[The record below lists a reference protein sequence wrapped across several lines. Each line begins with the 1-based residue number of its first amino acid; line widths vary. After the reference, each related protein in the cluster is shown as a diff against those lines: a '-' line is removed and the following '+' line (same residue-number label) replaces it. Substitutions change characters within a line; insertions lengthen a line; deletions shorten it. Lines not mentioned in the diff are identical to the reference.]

1 MNYSKRDVI
10 IGFTIIALIILG
22 AFLYKRSK
30 SPQTNLISTPTSIT
44 FQRDIEESFKYDI
57 PDDVSS
63 IELKDIS
70 GDPPAGEA
78 GNGRGIAT
86 KNEVLAD
93 IEDPATGYFYQ
104 AWTEENGN
112 FVSLGKLQMVKG
124 GWLLDYSNLKLDNA
138 GKIVISLEKDYDAK
152 MEKKILEGSFN

>member
-1 MNYSKRDVI
+1 MVVFWPQMNFNKKDVV
-10 IGFTIIALIILG
+10 IGFIIIAVAIGG
-22 AFLYKRSK
+22 AFLYRRLKN
-30 SPQTNLISTPTSIT
+30 PNTNVVSSPTSIS
-44 FQRDIEESFKYDI
+44 FQKDLEDSFKYDI
-57 PDDVSS
+57 PDDVGS
-63 IELKDIS
+63 IELKDVS
-70 GDPPAGEA
+70 GE
-78 GNGRGIAT
+78 NGRGIAT

-138 GKIVISLEKDYDAK
+138 EKIVISLEKDYDAK
-152 MEKKILEGSFN
+152 MEKRILEGSFN

>member
-1 MNYSKRDVI
+1 MNYSKKDII
-10 IGFTIIALIILG
+10 IGFIIIAVVVSS
-22 AFLYKRSK
+22 AFLYRKLK
-30 SPQTNLISTPTSIT
+30 NPKISLAPTPASIS
-44 FQRDIEESFKYDI
+44 FQKDLEDSFKYDI
-57 PDDVSS
+57 PDDAGS
-63 IELKDIS
+63 IELKDVS
-70 GDPPAGEA
+70 GE
-78 GNGRGIAT
+78 NGRGIAT

-138 GKIVISLEKDYDAK
+138 EKIVISLEKDYDAK